1 MEFNEKNSIPGVV
14 YVTMTFD
21 CDLSQVLCRCGI
33 AAFEIYQQDI
43 DTIEYMQNVEPLR
56 CVALNTIIPLGIGI
70 LRNATQRK
78 YLQWE
83 KHSKFVHKS
92 TIDNN
97 PALF

>member
-1 MEFNEKNSIPGVV
+1 M
-14 YVTMTFD
+14 
-21 CDLSQVLCRCGI
+21 SQVLCRCGI

-70 LRNATQRK
+70 LSNATQQK